1 MATSDEDVPAEFLA
15 AAETFIA
22 AAAARRAGLPSAAQP
37 DRVALFPDLTPE
49 QEQAEL
55 EAARAWRR
63 ERFDAGFGWLSGP
76 PEYGGAGLSAA
87 HERAYL
93 RLERARTF
101 PAQRVYDIG
110 LGMVAPAILAFGSDA
125 AKERYLRALHR
136 GDILGCQLFSE
147 PGAGSD
153 LASISTRAQRHGDA
167 WIVNGQ
173 KVWSS
178 GAHLSDVGLL
188 VCRTG
193 EPEARHRNLTAFVLP
208 MHAPGVA
215 VRPIRQMTGG
225 ASFNEVFLDEVRIP
239 DELRLGEVDDGWNVV
254 VATLMNE
261 RAAVGAPAAGGSG
274 ILSTERIAGLLRRF
288 GRLDDAVVRD
298 ELMRLHC
305 SLAVSRITRLR
316 SEARRKAGQRP
327 GPEMSI
333 GKIALTN
340 NLAALSHL
348 VSAVLGARLIADT
361 GEPGTYAWAEFVL
374 GQPGLRLGGG
384 TDEIQ
389 KNIIAER
396 VLGLPR

>member
-125 AKERYLRALHR
+125 AKARYLRALHR

-153 LASISTRAQRHGDA
+153 LASISTRAQRHGDV

-178 GAHLSDVGLL
+178 GAPLSDVGLL

-208 MHAPGVA
+208 MHAQGVA

-239 DELRLGEVDDGWNVV
+239 DELRLG
-254 VATLMNE
+254 
-261 RAAVGAPAAGGSG
+261 
-274 ILSTERIAGLLRRF
+274 
-288 GRLDDAVVRD
+288 
-298 ELMRLHC
+298 
-305 SLAVSRITRLR
+305 
-316 SEARRKAGQRP
+316 
-327 GPEMSI
+327 
-333 GKIALTN
+333 
-340 NLAALSHL
+340 
-348 VSAVLGARLIADT
+348 
-361 GEPGTYAWAEFVL
+361 
-374 GQPGLRLGGG
+374 
-384 TDEIQ
+384 
-389 KNIIAER
+389 
-396 VLGLPR
+396 